1 MGSGMKHLELTSI
14 HTFAG
19 RMEIIK
25 SSGKP
30 LGFIVNT
37 RPGVWL
43 AFHSLERPYFIGQ
56 FIGKCSKMNAIRR
69 VLKVHTLGWTGGS
82 VKIKIGKNL
91 HKL

>member
-1 MGSGMKHLELTSI
+1 MKNLELAAI

-30 LGFIVNT
+30 LGFIINT
-37 RPGVWL
+37 KPGVWL
-43 AFHSLERPYFIGQ
+43 AFHGMERPCYVGRFTS
-56 FIGKCSKMNAIRR
+56 KCAKMNAIRR
-69 VLKVHTLGWTGGS
+69 VLKVHTLGWTE
-82 VKIKIGKNL
+82 KTKIGKNL